1 MASQWDKLKRALAKP
16 EPPNVLATA
25 ADALLS
31 CVVRG
36 DCMIGIL
43 PIDAMDDVI
52 TALRRVAQAGLTE
65 GRDGLADLLAALAQ
79 QGLTHTTYEADTL
92 AALASLPDREAKLLA
107 ARTWMYRDDKEHAEQ
122 AIAIAREGCDDDDNG
137 RAHVL
142 LGYMTF
148 RGFGTGADPQ
158 ESFRL
163 HEIAAQRGNADGM
176 FELYVFLSTGQGVA
190 KDEARAL
197 QWCERAAAQDHGRA
211 LYNMGSFHATGR
223 GVAQDRVCALEF
235 YLRASEAGHGPAS
248 AAAGV
253 MLWTGEGTKT
263 DRARARQLFGLA
275 GDQGYDAEALL
286 DAVGI
291 APEE

>member
-1 MASQWDKLKRALAKP
+1 MATQWDNLKRALAKP

-36 DCMIGIL
+36 DCVIGIL
-43 PIDAMDDVI
+43 PMDAIDDVI
-52 TALRRVAQAGLTE
+52 TALRRVAEAGLSE
-65 GRDGLADLLAALAQ
+65 GRVGLADLLAALAQ
-79 QGLTHTTYEADTL
+79 QDLTHTMYEADTL
-92 AALASLPDREAKLLA
+92 AALASLPDRQAKLLA
-107 ARTWMYRDDKEHAEQ
+107 ARTWMYREDTEHAEQ
-122 AIAIAREGCDDDDNG
+122 AIAMVREACDGDDDG

-148 RGFGTGADPQ
+148 RGFGTGVDPQ

-163 HEIAAQRGNADGM
+163 HGIAAQRGNVDGM
-176 FELYVFLSTGQGVA
+176 FELYVHLSTGQGVA
-190 KDEARAL
+190 KDDARAL

-223 GVAQDRVCALEF
+223 GVAQDPGRALGF
-235 YLRASEAGHGPAS
+235 YLRASQAGHGRAS
-248 AAAGV
+248 ASAGV
-253 MLWTGEGTKT
+253 MFWTGEGTKT

-275 GDQGYDAEALL
+275 SDQDYDVEALL

-291 APEE
+291 TLNE

>member
-1 MASQWDKLKRALAKP
+1 MVNQWDKLKHALAKP

-25 ADALLS
+25 ADSLLS

-36 DCMIGIL
+36 DCMTGIL
-43 PIDAMDDVI
+43 PIDAIDDVI
-52 TALRRVAQAGLTE
+52 IALRRVAEAGLAE
-65 GRDGLADLLAALAQ
+65 GQVGLADLLAALAQ
-79 QGLTHTTYEADTL
+79 QDLTHTRYEADTL
-92 AALASLPDREAKLLA
+92 AALASLPNREAKLLA
-107 ARTWMYRDDKEHAEQ
+107 ARTWMYREDEEHAEQ
-122 AIAIAREGCDDDDNG
+122 AIAIAREACDDDDG

-148 RGFGTGADPQ
+148 RGFGTTSDPQ

-176 FELYVFLSTGQGVA
+176 FELYVLLSTGRGVA

-223 GVAQDRVCALEF
+223 GFAQDPVRALGF
-235 YLRASEAGHGPAS
+235 YLRASEAGHGQAS
-248 AAAGV
+248 ATAGV
-253 MLWTGEGTKT
+253 MFWTGDGTKI
-263 DRARARQLFGLA
+263 DRARAHQLFGLA
-275 GDQGYDAEALL
+275 GDQGYDVEALL

-291 APEE
+291 TRDE